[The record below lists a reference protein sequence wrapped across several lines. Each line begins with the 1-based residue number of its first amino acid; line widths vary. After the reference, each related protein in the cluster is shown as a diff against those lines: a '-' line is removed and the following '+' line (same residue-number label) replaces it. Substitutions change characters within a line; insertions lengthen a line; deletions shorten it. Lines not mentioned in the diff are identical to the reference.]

1 MVSMREKQI
10 AFIKWEIGVDVS
22 CLGIADIEKIARY
35 ALNCIALE
43 MPRTAAAKAKEIGL
57 AVTLGK

>member
-1 MVSMREKQI
+1 MREKQI
-10 AFIKWEIGVDVS
+10 EFIRREIGADVS

-43 MPRTAAAKAKEIGL
+43 LPRIAAVTAKKIGL
-57 AVTLGK
+57 TVTLGK